1 MGNFLYCRG
10 GAVVD
15 LTHLAD
21 LIRIRNYV
29 NNSVSRIISRPAET
43 GHLTEYI
50 ASQIFDIELHA
61 SAVNKAS
68 DGCFRSPAA
77 LAGCSVNV
85 KYRSSSSRRL
95 NIENS
100 ANLDDHPAYYLA
112 FRGPKLPS
120 GPASEKTLP
129 LVIVAVF
136 LFRAA
141 ELIPALVAEGGTNI
155 GPSVKSV
162 YWQAAMIYPEQV
174 NQALVLSEEQRA
186 ALRLF
191 APQGGE

>member
-1 MGNFLYCRG
+1 
-10 GAVVD
+10 VKD

-29 NNSVSRIISRPAET
+29 NNSVSRIIGRPAET

-50 ASQIFDIELHA
+50 ASQIFDIELHPT
-61 SAVNKAS
+61 AVHKAS
-68 DGCFRSPAA
+68 DGTFRSPSA
-77 LAGCSVNV
+77 LVGCSVNV

-100 ANLDDHPAYYLA
+100 ADLGHHPEYYLA

-129 LVIVAVF
+129 LVIDAVY
-136 LFRAA
+136 LFRSV
-141 ELIPALVAEGGTNI
+141 ELIPALMAEEGANI
-155 GPSVKSV
+155 GPSVKSIH
-162 YWQAAMIYPEQV
+162 WQAAMIYPEQV
-174 NQALVLSEEQRA
+174 NRSLTLSDEQRA
-186 ALRLF
+186 ALALF
-191 APQGGE
+191 APPS

>member
-1 MGNFLYCRG
+1 MVGVSVVGRG
-10 GAVVD
+10 GVVED

-29 NNSVSRIISRPAET
+29 NNSVSQIIGRPAET

-50 ASQIFDIELHA
+50 ASRIFDVELH
-61 SAVNKAS
+61 STAVNKAS
-68 DGCFRSPAA
+68 DGLFRSPAG

-100 ANLDDHPAYYLA
+100 AELRNHPDYYLA

-120 GPASEKTLP
+120 EPASEKTLP
-129 LVIVAVF
+129 LVIDAVY
-136 LFRAA
+136 LFCSA
-141 ELIPALVAEGGTNI
+141 ELIPALVAEGVANI
-155 GPSVKSV
+155 GPSVKSL
-162 YWQAAMIYPEQV
+162 YWQAAMIYPEHV
-174 NQALVLSEEQRA
+174 NRALILSQEQRA
-186 ALRLF
+186 ALALF
-191 APQGGE
+191 APLG